1 MNSESLREKY
11 VATALRNSRVGLP
24 PISVCRTWLTS
35 YPSRSAS
42 LCCDNFRARRSSV
55 SSVPIA
61 CASVLV
67 SLFLSAPI
75 ALGTAHIHL
84 LDTESFS
91 DYSPPMGAR
100 LKARLC
106 SGRLQCGRNS
116 WVNSECRGQ
125 GKTESA
131 RREDRSASC

>member
-1 MNSESLREKY
+1 MNSASLREQY
-11 VATALRNSRVGLP
+11 VATALRHSNVGLP

-35 YPSRSAS
+35 YPSRSAR
-42 LCCDNFRARRSSV
+42 LCCDNVRARRSSV

-67 SLFLSAPI
+67 SLVLSAPI

-91 DYSPPMGAR
+91 DYSPPMRAQVKVVVAR
-100 LKARLC
+100 DGRKAGTNDSRLPA
-106 SGRLQCGRNS
+106 G
-116 WVNSECRGQ
+116 
-125 GKTESA
+125 
-131 RREDRSASC
+131 